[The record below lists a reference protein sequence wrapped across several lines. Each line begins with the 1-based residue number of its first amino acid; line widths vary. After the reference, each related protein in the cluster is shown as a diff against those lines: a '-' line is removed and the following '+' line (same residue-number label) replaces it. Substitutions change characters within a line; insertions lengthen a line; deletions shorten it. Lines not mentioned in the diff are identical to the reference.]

1 MRDELY
7 ADVSAT
13 AAAAAWITILA
24 KLTVCSELIIRASG
38 KSSEIVRGFGP
49 VPFDPADT
57 GQDQTSSGALW
68 RPPAALITAM
78 RGIVP
83 F

>member
-1 MRDELY
+1 MSYLLMCQQPQLQLHESLMIR
-7 ADVSAT
+7 
-13 AAAAAWITILA
+13 A

-68 RPPAALITAM
+68 KPHAVLITAM
-78 RGIVP
+78 RGTVP
-83 F
+83 L

>member
-1 MRDELY
+1 MSYLLMCQQPQLQLHESLMIR
-7 ADVSAT
+7 
-13 AAAAAWITILA
+13 A

-57 GQDQTSSGALW
+57 GQDQTSSGAL
-68 RPPAALITAM
+68 
-78 RGIVP
+78 
-83 F
+83 